1 MIPRNPEQ
9 FWIANLKKA
18 ASLPARASAAPIADG
33 RHARTS
39 YGPATVAMRGIPS
52 IREESVQRAFINGPP
67 RSVWRARAGHLTRIG
82 MRKVDST
89 NGRILM
95 SQPSLSESSM
105 EQVSKIA
112 ALADNE
118 KSSVARDDVLT
129 VIAISIVAAILCNV
143 LHEGIGHGL
152 IALLT
157 GAKSGVLTTVAWSSA
172 YDSRLVEAGG
182 TLVNLAAGLIFWL
195 FLRKSS
201 RCPISFRYCLLI
213 SFAFNLFTGT
223 GYFFFSGV
231 TDFGDWAAVI
241 QGLHPH
247 WAWRTLL
254 AAGGAVSY
262 FIAVRLIGAAL
273 VRYVGA
279 PRQQQKR
286 LRRLTLVPYLT
297 AIALAS
303 AAAPLNPLGMQLIW
317 QSALPATAGGQSG
330 LIWLQYYIPRGAQP
344 IREAEGL
351 SRRYSWIMASAFLA
365 IAYVAILGG
374 GLTIYS

>member
-1 MIPRNPEQ
+1 M
-9 FWIANLKKA
+9 
-18 ASLPARASAAPIADG
+18 
-33 RHARTS
+33 
-39 YGPATVAMRGIPS
+39 
-52 IREESVQRAFINGPP
+52 EEIS
-67 RSVWRARAGHLTRIG
+67 
-82 MRKVDST
+82 KV
-89 NGRILM
+89 
-95 SQPSLSESSM
+95 
-105 EQVSKIA
+105 A
-112 ALADNE
+112 ALPESE
-118 KSSVARDDVLT
+118 KSAVAGDDVLT
-129 VIAISIVAAILCNV
+129 VIAISIVAAIICNV
-143 LHEGIGHGL
+143 LHEGVGHGL

-201 RCPISFRYCLLI
+201 RCPLSLRYFLLM

-254 AAGGAVSY
+254 AVDGAFSY
-262 FIAVRLIGAAL
+262 FVAVQLIGAAL
-273 VRYVGA
+273 VRYVGI
-279 PRQQQKR
+279 PRRQQKR
-286 LRRLTLVPYLT
+286 LRRLTLVPYLS

-303 AAAPLNPLGMQLIW
+303 AAAPLNPLGIQLIW

-330 LIWLQYYIPRGAQP
+330 LLWLQYYIPRRAQP
-344 IREAEGL
+344 VQEAPRL
-351 SRRYSWIMASAFLA
+351 SRRYSWIIGSATLA
-365 IAYVAILGG
+365 IAYIALLGG
-374 GLTIYS
+374 GLTIYL